1 MGRSQGDGGVLR
13 GGRGPHLQRCRHR
26 VAHIDGV
33 GGQRQ
38 IHLGDDHG
46 GVHGNRNGVSTDLV
60 ACGGRHGGGAHAHSL
75 HHAAV
80 AHGKHAAVI
89 GEVDD
94 GVGAVAGAHRGRQL
108 LGLAQQH
115 VGRIG
120 AGLNALGRHA
130 VVAVPGQRHGG
141 AGRAMPP
148 ASRQSSAA
156 PRARV
161 FTVDFM
167 VRVPLWVLKMERRIQ
182 RRKRCPHQRNSTPR
196 ASIAYSK

>member
-1 MGRSQGDGGVLR
+1 MVAVPGAHAGHAAKAVDGGHLLIGRSQGDGGVLR

-33 GGQRQ
+33 GGQRH

-60 ACGGRHGGGAHAHSL
+60 ACGGRHGGGAYAHSL

-141 AGRAMPP
+141 AGQGHGSRCRQGHAAGQQAEQCRAKG
-148 ASRQSSAA
+148 QG
-156 PRARV
+156 
-161 FTVDFM
+161 
-167 VRVPLWVLKMERRIQ
+167 L
-182 RRKRCPHQRNSTPR
+182 CG
-196 ASIAYSK
+196 